1 MKVTTPAA
9 EVPATSQA
17 TPGACYSLPARG
29 KADKSSPAAVASQPL
44 LGLLRPS
51 GIGWRESHP
60 ASVAAVSE
68 SFPAAARAYV
78 RASPDCL
85 EPKRLASSE
94 GVPVF
99 SGGTPFYRIS
109 SRALYGQTSIHSL
122 GLLPF
127 RNFDRGIFFAF
138 EGACGLAHSCPNHYQ
153 AGGLQGTTRPR
164 ALPHHRTRLRAH
176 VAAPVIF
183 ACSWGKFSACR
194 MACGLTHDG

>member
-1 MKVTTPAA
+1 MKVPTPAA
-9 EVPATSQA
+9 EVPAASQA

-68 SFPAAARAYV
+68 SFPATARAYV

-99 SGGTPFYRIS
+99 SGGGPPSTAYPPVPCMDKPPSTLWGYCLSEILIGEFS
-109 SRALYGQTSIHSL
+109 SHL
-122 GLLPF
+122 
-127 RNFDRGIFFAF
+127 RGPAVLRTLAQNIIRP
-138 EGACGLAHSCPNHYQ
+138 GACKEPPTHV
-153 AGGLQGTTRPR
+153 RF
-164 ALPHHRTRLRAH
+164 RTPAY
-176 VAAPVIF
+176 
-183 ACSWGKFSACR
+183 
-194 MACGLTHDG
+194 ACGHT